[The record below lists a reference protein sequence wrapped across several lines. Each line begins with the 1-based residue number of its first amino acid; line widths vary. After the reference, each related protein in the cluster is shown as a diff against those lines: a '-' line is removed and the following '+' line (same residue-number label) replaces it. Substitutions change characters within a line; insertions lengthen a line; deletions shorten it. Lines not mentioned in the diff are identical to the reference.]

1 MSSRYSPWAVAAGF
15 AAIAVL
21 FCGGLRLLG
30 LSTSPIDAGS
40 FLLTVERVYETQD
53 DIVVRMLVESAE
65 PLHRQVWS
73 PGVRSAWLAA
83 SEQTPC
89 QRHARAPSAGEIWIF
104 SSSIVLGRDRVIKV
118 DWGNGGS
125 LRHARSSARDNP
137 RLYITVQ
144 SGKFPTGRPIR
155 IGHVD
160 GEPVFLAVGQPTQ
173 LNRLKEQTTNRP
185 ALVGKM
191 FRRAPCYTL
200 RSV

>member
-1 MSSRYSPWAVAAGF
+1 MSNRYSLKAVAAGF

-40 FLLTVERVYETQD
+40 FLLTVERVYETEE
-53 DIVVRMLVESAE
+53 DIVVRLLVATAE
-65 PLHRQVWS
+65 PLHRQIWS
-73 PGVRSAWLAA
+73 PGVTSAWLASSEHTPAQRYA
-83 SEQTPC
+83 SADST
-89 QRHARAPSAGEIWIF
+89 GEIWIF
-104 SSSIVLGRDRVIKV
+104 SSSLALGRDRVVKV
-118 DWGNGGS
+118 DLGNGGS
-125 LRHARSSARDNP
+125 LRHALSSAHNNP
-137 RLYITVQ
+137 RLYITIQ

-173 LNRLKEQTTNRP
+173 LNRLKEQTINQP
-185 ALVGKM
+185 ALAGKM
-191 FRRAPCYTL
+191 FRRAPCFTL